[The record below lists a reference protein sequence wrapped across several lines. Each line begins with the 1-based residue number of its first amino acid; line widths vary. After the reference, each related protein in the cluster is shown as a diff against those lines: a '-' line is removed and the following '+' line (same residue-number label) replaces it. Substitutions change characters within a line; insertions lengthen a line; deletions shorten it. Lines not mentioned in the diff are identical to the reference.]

1 MSYVFAILLDKP
13 VQENVYSIDMKKKAP
28 LETKRMLLGYC
39 PVERIKENK
48 DFAGNFTMLQKT
60 EELKT
65 QDVLIP
71 EEKDLGTIKSCK
83 CSGVLKQG
91 IFINAEKIKE
101 LTHKTYDT
109 PYTQSSWECCCMVS
123 FEKGTDVGKLKKLFQ
138 PGVKAFY

>member
-1 MSYVFAILLDKP
+1 MPLDREVVKKLYCL
-13 VQENVYSIDMKKKAP
+13 EMKKKAP

-39 PVERIKENK
+39 PVDRIKENK
-48 DFAGNFTMLQKT
+48 DFAQNFTMLQKT

-91 IFINAEKIKE
+91 VYINAEKIKE
-101 LTHKTYDT
+101 LTHKAYDT
-109 PYTQSSWECCCMVS
+109 PYTKSSWECCCMIS
-123 FEKGTDVGKLKKLFQ
+123 FEKGMDAGKIKQLFQ